1 MITKS
6 SLETIKS
13 LDKEHMNKEVKKKW
27 IAALRSG
34 EYNQIDGRLASEDGS
49 KHCCLGVLCELGTK
63 EKICEKVVDNSE
75 LIGYDDESHEL
86 PISVQHWAVIN
97 ENPNICIDIENDLN
111 KEDSEK
117 VLDYLKNNLLIDD
130 DGIINYS
137 LAECND
143 KLKLSF
149 NTIADL
155 IEKKL

>member
-1 MITKS
+1 MNS
-6 SLETIKS
+6 VIK
-13 LDKEHMNKEVKKKW
+13 EKW
-27 IAALRSG
+27 IKALRSG

-49 KHCCLGVLCELGTK
+49 KHCCLGVLCELGAK
-63 EKICEKVVDNSE
+63 EKICKKVINNSE
-75 LIGYDDESHEL
+75 IIGYDDESHEL
-86 PISVQHWAVIN
+86 PLSIQNWAGIKS
-97 ENPNICIDIENDLN
+97 ENPDICIDVENDLN

-117 VLDYLKNNLLIDD
+117 VLTYFKENLLIND
-130 DGIINYS
+130 DGIIYYS